1 MVGKM
6 TGKWLKISN
15 EEQWGRFQELQR
27 DPATDIRKV
36 EVYFDFKN
44 DNFYVVSADLE
55 LSVPLGTDFF
65 LEENSGYII

>member
-1 MVGKM
+1 MVNKM

-44 DNFYVVSADLE
+44 NNFYVVSADLQDS
-55 LSVPLGTDFF
+55 LSLGI
-65 LEENSGYII
+65 EEYPGYII